1 MIYSLHPTMQGLL
14 GNLKNPNMQGLL
26 WFFLKSDAS
35 GIGGAIIYHMHA
47 SGVKAHAESN
57 QICNKRWLFFSQE
70 KLIMGVFPLVF
81 EPSKNRSCI
90 VGWREY
96 CLTWSPLSFVKSQ
109 SSTTYL
115 STSNLVTIRGL
126 QFLVS
131 CTACSQTPAQPCLL
145 VCGREARPS
154 HHY

>member
-1 MIYSLHPTMQGLL
+1 MCVATCNIVLHPSNYPRLIRKSEKSKYARPVL
-14 GNLKNPNMQGLL
+14 V
-26 WFFLKSDAS
+26 FLRSDAS
-35 GIGGAIIYHMHA
+35 GICAIVIHRMHVLR
-47 SGVKAHAESN
+47 VKAHAESN

-70 KLIMGVFPLVF
+70 KLIMGVLPLVF
-81 EPSKNRSCI
+81 EPSKNRPCI

-131 CTACSQTPAQPCLL
+131 CTAMLPNPCSTMSFSL
-145 VCGREARPS
+145 
-154 HHY
+154 